1 MKVLIVHAHPEP
13 KSFTAA
19 LRDQAVATLEAQGH
33 EVQVSDLYAM
43 NWNPVAGA
51 DDFSSRENPEYLV
64 YALEQRLGVK
74 SQSLAPD
81 IQQELE
87 KLLWT
92 DLLILNFPIFW
103 FSAPAMLK
111 GWIDRVLVSGICYGG
126 KRFYDQGGL
135 SGKKALVTV
144 TLGGREHMFGDGAI
158 HGPLEDM
165 LRPILRGTLAYVGF
179 DVLQPFVAWHVPYI
193 SDEARQ
199 EFLRSYQQRLEHIS
213 DDQPLQFP
221 RLAQFDEA
229 LYPLAGSRV
238 VG

>member
-13 KSFTAA
+13 QSFTAA
-19 LRDQAVATLEAQGH
+19 LRDQAITTLQAQGH

-43 NWNPVAGA
+43 HWNPVASA
-51 DDFSSRENPEYLV
+51 SDFTSRENPEYLV

-74 SQSLAPD
+74 SQSIAAD
-81 IQQELE
+81 IQQELD
-87 KLLWT
+87 KLLWA

-111 GWIDRVLVSGICYGG
+111 GWIDRVLVSGVCYGG

-135 SGKKALVTV
+135 AGKKALVTV
-144 TLGGREHMFGDGAI
+144 TLGGREHMFGEGAI

-179 DVLQPFVAWHVPYI
+179 EVLEPFVAWHVPYI
-193 SDEARQ
+193 SAEARQ
-199 EFLRSYQQRLEHIS
+199 DFLHRYQQRLEGLA
-213 DDQPLQFP
+213 DDQPLVFP
-221 RLAQFDEA
+221 KLEQFDEA
-229 LYPLAGSRV
+229 LYPR
-238 VG
+238 